1 MDAMA
6 SLPPD
11 LDRLGDQ
18 LARAAES
25 TLIARRARSERRA
38 RIALAGVIG
47 ALAFAALTPANMGQ
61 GVRVITGTQLASVTV
76 PRACE
81 HARGSGYMLP
91 RCAAASAAI
100 PHRPYAWR

>member
-18 LARAAES
+18 LARAATG
-25 TLIARRARSERRA
+25 TLAARRARTERRV

-47 ALAFAALTPANMGQ
+47 ALAFAALTPADMGQ
-61 GVRVITGTQLASVTV
+61 GVRVIAGTQLASATI
-76 PRACE
+76 PGGCE
-81 HARGSGYMLP
+81 HPRGSGYMLP
-91 RCAAASAAI
+91 RCAAAAAAV

>member
-1 MDAMA
+1 MA

-18 LARAAES
+18 LARAAAG
-25 TLIARRARSERRA
+25 TLAARRARTERRL

-47 ALAFAALTPANMGQ
+47 ALAFAALTPANVGQ
-61 GVRVITGTQLASVTV
+61 GIRVITGTQLASATG
-76 PRACE
+76 PSGCE

-91 RCAAASAAI
+91 RCAAAAAAV

>member
-1 MDAMA
+1 MA

-18 LARAAES
+18 LARAAGD
-25 TLIARRARSERRA
+25 TLAARRRRSEQRR
-38 RIALAGVIG
+38 RVALAVVVG
-47 ALAFAALTPANMGQ
+47 ALAFAALTPADLGR
-61 GVRVITGTQLASVTV
+61 GIRELTATQLVAAEI

-81 HARGSGYMLP
+81 HARGSGYLP
-91 RCAAASAAI
+91 SRCAAAQAAV

>member
-1 MDAMA
+1 MA

-18 LARAAES
+18 LARAAGD
-25 TLIARRARSERRA
+25 TLAARRLRGERRRRVA
-38 RIALAGVIG
+38 IAVVCG
-47 ALAFAALTPANMGQ
+47 ALAFAALTPANLGQ
-61 GVRVITGTQLASVTV
+61 AVRDLTDAQLVSAVI

-81 HARGSGYMLP
+81 HARGDGYMLP
-91 RCAAASAAI
+91 RCAAAQAAV

>member
-18 LARAAES
+18 LARAAAS
-25 TLIARRARSERRA
+25 ANAARRARTERRL
-38 RIALAGVIG
+38 RVALAGVIG
-47 ALAFAALTPANMGQ
+47 ALAFAAFTPADMGH
-61 GVRVITGTQLASVTV
+61 GMRVVTGTQFASMTG
-76 PRACE
+76 PRGCE

-91 RCAAASAAI
+91 RCAAAVAAV

>member
-18 LARAAES
+18 LARAAAS
-25 TLIARRARSERRA
+25 TLAARRARTERRL

-47 ALAFAALTPANMGQ
+47 AIAFAALTPAQMGH
-61 GVRVITGTQLASVTV
+61 GVRVIAGTKLASATI
-76 PRACE
+76 PRGCE
-81 HARGSGYMLP
+81 HARGAGYMLP
-91 RCAAASAAI
+91 RCAAAHAAVS
-100 PHRPYAWR
+100 HRPYVWR